1 MKIQK
6 KISIGRKLHFVF
18 DQDYDRGTSNSSEDK
33 LPQDLLLELLPKGNN
48 KMVDIL
54 ENAQP

>member
-6 KISIGRKLHFVF
+6 EISIGRKLHFVF

-48 KMVDIL
+48 KMVEIS
-54 ENAQP
+54 